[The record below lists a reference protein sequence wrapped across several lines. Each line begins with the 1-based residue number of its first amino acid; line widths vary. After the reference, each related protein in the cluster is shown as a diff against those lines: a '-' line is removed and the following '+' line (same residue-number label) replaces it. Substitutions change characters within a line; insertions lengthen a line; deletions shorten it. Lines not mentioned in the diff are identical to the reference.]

1 MTTMTAAP
9 SMQSNYS
16 FYRFILAVALMLG
29 VAGCKQN
36 ALYERLHNIPEGK
49 WQRTFIPSFAFNIS
63 DTTAF
68 YRVYVVV
75 RHTNQYPYRN
85 IWLNVGVQ
93 QPQDSMKVQQF
104 ELPLA
109 ASDKWLG
116 TGMDD
121 VFERRVLLFPRPVK
135 FMHAGEVKFT
145 LQHTMRL
152 DPLPQLLQVGIRV
165 EPVTNAQP

>member
-1 MTTMTAAP
+1 MTMMKAADSTHGKHFIFRFIVAATLLMGMTA
-9 SMQSNYS
+9 
-16 FYRFILAVALMLG
+16 
-29 VAGCKQN
+29 CKQN
-36 ALYERLHNIPEGK
+36 ALYERLHNIPDAR
-49 WQRTFIPSFAFNIS
+49 WQRAFIPSFSFNIS

-68 YRVYVVV
+68 YKVYVVV

-93 QPQDSMKVQQF
+93 QPQDSMRVQQF

-116 TGMDD
+116 VGMDD

-135 FMHAGEVKFT
+135 FSHAGEVKFT

-152 DPLPQLLQVGIRV
+152 DPLPELFQVGIRV
-165 EPVTNAQP
+165 EPMTTTAH

>member
-1 MTTMTAAP
+1 MKAAD
-9 SMQSNYS
+9 STQGKH
-16 FYRFILAVALMLG
+16 FIFRFIVAATLLMG
-29 VAGCKQN
+29 ITACKQN
-36 ALYERLHNIPEGK
+36 ALYERLHNIPEAK
-49 WQRTFIPSFAFNIS
+49 WQRTFIPSFSFNIS
-63 DTTAF
+63 DTAAF

-93 QPQDSMKVQQF
+93 QPQDSMRVQQF

-116 TGMDD
+116 VGMDD

-135 FMHAGEVKFT
+135 FPHSGEVKFT

-152 DPLPQLLQVGIRV
+152 DPLPELLQVGIRV
-165 EPVTNAQP
+165 EPVATIQH